1 MIDTCISAYCVIS
14 DNKIVINGETYFKD
28 NASQDFNE
36 FIKAA
41 YRFSNINYLK
51 FFKMD
56 RLCKLGFV
64 AADLLIK
71 QTQILEKYD
80 SKNIA
85 IVFSNRASSL
95 DTDRDHQQSINDR
108 DNYFPSPSVFVYTLP
123 NIVTG
128 EISIRHKIYGENIF
142 FISNQ
147 FDENLLYNYVN
158 TLFSSSSADCCMAG
172 WIDIDKNSYKAIIYI
187 IEKSTNNSKDIIFDT
202 ENLKKLYT
210 KY

>member
-41 YRFSNINYLK
+41 YRYSNINYLK

-80 SKNIA
+80 SKNIS
-85 IVFSNRASSL
+85 IVFSNRAASL

>member
-1 MIDTCISAYCVIS
+1 MIDTCITAYCVIN

-28 NASQDFNE
+28 NESQDFNE

-64 AADLLIK
+64 VADLLIK
-71 QTQILEKYD
+71 QTAILEKYD
-80 SKNIA
+80 SKNIS

-95 DTDRDHQQSINDR
+95 DTDREHQQSINDR
-108 DNYFPSPSVFVYTLP
+108 NNYFPSPSVFVYTLP

-147 FDENLLYNYVN
+147 FDEKLLYNYIN
-158 TLFSSSSADCCMAG
+158 TLFSSSSTDCCIAG

-202 ENLKKLYT
+202 ENLKKLYI
-210 KY
+210 KN

>member
-85 IVFSNRASSL
+85 IAFSNRASSL

-158 TLFSSSSADCCMAG
+158 TLFFSTSTDCCMIG

-187 IEKSTNNSKDIIFDT
+187 IEKRTNNSKDIIFDT